1 MITLATTVFEL
12 VGKIAVNISE
22 ATSAIDE
29 TVKKA
34 EEAETPFKT
43 AMDKL
48 GTIAKYAG
56 AAIAAGVGV
65 ASAALGNLL
74 KESLNI
80 SGQVEQGIGG
90 AEAIFGDYAASIHE
104 HAKEAYASMGVS
116 IADYYKTANKMG
128 SLFKGTGADAEDTFE
143 MTVNAMQRASDVAA
157 LMGIDINWAMESVAG
172 MAKGNFTMMDNLG
185 VAMTE
190 TTLKNYA
197 LGKGIQK
204 TWEQMS
210 KGEQIAIAYELFME
224 RTSYAMGQYTKENDT
239 YAGSLNTVKAA
250 WKNFLAGEMSIEEAM
265 PHFESAG
272 QVMIDR
278 ITKLLPH
285 LVTGLTALASALIP
299 YIDDIVGALAPVVI
313 PAMKGLLI
321 AVIKSLPDIIAAS
334 AGALKEAFR
343 ALMETIGLGFL
354 LPNEG
359 RHENYIANAEAN
371 AAAEA
376 AEKNMAGRFAHWT
389 EDQAF
394 AGVGYIRESYNNPN
408 ATPST
413 AELQSLGI
421 TGKELDVFMQKV
433 SEALSSGL
441 YSIGGSD
448 GDEWSWFEQQMSS
461 VMNSVLSSPGQNA
474 AFLPGLLNTPLFG
487 AGNGSNGTAT
497 MESLMGTMVGYLQQ
511 IAANGNRPIYL
522 NTGALV
528 GGLLPGINDGLGR
541 MVNRGNYG

>member
-172 MAKGNFTMMDNLG
+172 MTKGNFTMMDNLG

-210 KGEQIAIAYELFME
+210 KGEQIAIAYEMFME

-250 WKNFLAGEMSIEEAM
+250 WKNFLAGEMSIEEVL

-285 LVTGLTALASALIP
+285 LVTGLTALMSALIP
-299 YIDDIVGALAPVVI
+299 YIDNVVDALVPVVI
-313 PAMKGLLI
+313 PALGALFTAFI
-321 AVIKSLPDIIAAS
+321 ESLPALIKAS
-334 AGALKEAFR
+334 AGALNVVFRELMNAIFSPAASIEVAEWSAPTPEDPLLNEAVKNNKTDDPFG
-343 ALMETIGLGFL
+343 TKDYWGFVTDE
-354 LPNEG
+354 PIPEG
-359 RHENYIANAEAN
+359 AGVRNYLNDSIDFLENYDTNIGIPAAGIGIGDLPSVVAALKSAVDTLSANVQN
-371 AAAEA
+371 
-376 AEKNMAGRFAHWT
+376 
-389 EDQAF
+389 
-394 AGVGYIRESYNNPN
+394 
-408 ATPST
+408 
-413 AELQSLGI
+413 I
-421 TGKELDVFMQKV
+421 TVQGSVRLD
-433 SEALSSGL
+433 S
-441 YSIGGSD
+441 
-448 GDEWSWFEQQMSS
+448 
-461 VMNSVLSSPGQNA
+461 
-474 AFLPGLLNTPLFG
+474 
-487 AGNGSNGTAT
+487 
-497 MESLMGTMVGYLQQ
+497 
-511 IAANGNRPIYL
+511 
-522 NTGALV
+522 GALV
-528 GGLLPGINDGLGR
+528 GSLLPGINVGLGR

>member
-74 KESLNI
+74 IESLNI

-210 KGEQIAIAYELFME
+210 KGEQIVIAYEMFME

-250 WKNFLAGEMSIEEAM
+250 WKNFLAGEMSIEEAL

-285 LVTGLTALASALIP
+285 LVTGLTALMSALIP
-299 YIDDIVGALAPVVI
+299 YIDDVVDALAPVVI
-313 PAMKGLLI
+313 PALGALFMAFI
-321 AVIKSLPDIIAAS
+321 ESLPALIKAS
-334 AGALKEAFR
+334 AGALNVVFR
-343 ALMETIGLGFL
+343 ELMNAIGLGGL
-354 LPNEG
+354 LPDPKFGEMEG
-359 RHENYIANAEAN
+359 MAETALGIGDGKDSGIFG
-371 AAAEA
+371 E
-376 AEKNMAGRFAHWT
+376 
-389 EDQAF
+389 
-394 AGVGYIRESYNNPN
+394 I
-408 ATPST
+408 
-413 AELQSLGI
+413 AELPEAIKHNI
-421 TGKELDVFMQKV
+421 TNPVGNSITLFDILREDAKRKAPAPEAGKEKTWWDYSILSQLFGPKETTTDEVYGPPTPAGWIPSSNAGPDV
-433 SEALSSGL
+433 SGL
-441 YSIGGSD
+441 SA
-448 GDEWSWFEQQMSS
+448 Q
-461 VMNSVLSSPGQNA
+461 L
-474 AFLPGLLNTPLFG
+474 G
-487 AGNGSNGTAT
+487 A
-497 MESLMGTMVGYLQQ
+497 MIGYLQQ
-511 IAANGNRPIYL
+511 IASNGNRPIYL

-528 GGLLPGINDGLGR
+528 GGLLPGINEGLGR
-541 MVNRGNYG
+541 FVNRGNA